1 MIKIQNEKV
10 LECYETVSFD
20 IKYLL
25 TKVPLEHTVDITIKR
40 TSEKLIIKT
49 VFTKDEMKKRLTSCA
64 KNVHSCFNNDI
75 YIHID
80 GGLR

>member
-10 LECYETVSFD
+10 LECYEMVSFD
-20 IKYLL
+20 TKSLL
-25 TKVPLEHTVDITIKR
+25 TKVPLEHIVDITIKR

-49 VFTKDEMKKRLTSCA
+49 VFTKDEMKKRLTLCA